1 MEDERV
7 KWTGQ
12 IEELEHSLRR
22 TSTITCQMEQT
33 NDQNSTKLNQSVQE
47 SKRLQH
53 LINKVASAMRGTQM
67 EKIIEQMAT
76 STLAIARSDC

>member
-1 MEDERV
+1 MEDQRL

-12 IEELEHSLRR
+12 IEELENTLRR

-33 NDQNSTKLNQSVQE
+33 NDQSNSKLNQSVQE

-53 LINKVASAMRGTQM
+53 LINKLACTMRGTQM
-67 EKIIEQMAT
+67 EKIIE
-76 STLAIARSDC
+76 